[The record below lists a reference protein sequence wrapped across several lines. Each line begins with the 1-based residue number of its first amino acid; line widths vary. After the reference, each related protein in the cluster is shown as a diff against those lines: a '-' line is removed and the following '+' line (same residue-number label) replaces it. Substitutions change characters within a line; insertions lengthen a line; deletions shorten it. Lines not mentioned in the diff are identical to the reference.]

1 MLVTKF
7 RVKRAEA
14 RRESGMRERE
24 REESRGSD
32 SRRERSEVSGAHH
45 KTTIIRVRAG
55 NRDASPS
62 PTRFAIIE
70 IFAFREGSRRRDGET
85 RQTVF
90 FVDSQVI
97 SLSRDLYHRW
107 GFFFF
112 FYIVGDRRKFDP
124 VHPRRR
130 RSLYKVFSVSINQ
143 GHLVEV
149 EDKNSSWR

>member
-1 MLVTKF
+1 M
-7 RVKRAEA
+7 E
-14 RRESGMRERE
+14 RERE

-97 SLSRDLYHRW
+97 SRLCHEIFIIGAVFS
-107 GFFFF
+107 FF